1 MSRGES
7 AGRAAAPG
15 TEPGPAAASGP
26 EAVLGET
33 SAARPLGCGGGVP
46 CADHEA
52 VTATT
57 PPPAASGPPAYT
69 VRVSPRARRASL
81 RMSVDRGLEV
91 VVPRGF
97 RLDRIPALV
106 ADKAAWI
113 ERVARRFAAENA
125 DAGNADAGAM
135 GPAGPRARPRL
146 PDLIELA
153 ALGEVWTVEYR
164 PTASDQV
171 RVTER
176 MQPAA
181 PVWPAAAASGGA
193 GEHAG
198 AHCPDAQGLLLVS
211 GAVDDA
217 EACGKA
223 LRRWLSRRAARHL
236 PVLLAEVGRE
246 ESLSYSKVAVRGQRT
261 RWGSCSTRGVI
272 SLNRHL
278 LFVPPR
284 LVRYVILHELCH
296 TVRADHSARFWR
308 EVRRRE
314 PEVDLLR
321 KELRAAGRR
330 VPAWARGL
338 RPG

>member
-1 MSRGES
+1 
-7 AGRAAAPG
+7 
-15 TEPGPAAASGP
+15 
-26 EAVLGET
+26 
-33 SAARPLGCGGGVP
+33 
-46 CADHEA
+46 
-52 VTATT
+52 
-57 PPPAASGPPAYT
+57 
-69 VRVSPRARRASL
+69 
-81 RMSVDRGLEV
+81 MSVDRGLEV

-125 DAGNADAGAM
+125 DAGMPDAGPTR
-135 GPAGPRARPRL
+135 PAAGGRPRL

-164 PTASDQV
+164 PTAASQV
-171 RVTER
+171 RVIEKMR
-176 MQPAA
+176 PAP
-181 PVWPAAAASGGA
+181 PVWPADAKRGAHAEFGASAELGGA
-193 GEHAG
+193 GTSAG
-198 AHCPDAQGLLLVS
+198 AADSAGTASEPGGTGEHPRGHSADASGLLVVS
-211 GAVDDA
+211 GAVDDM

-223 LRRWLSRRAARHL
+223 LRRWLSRRAVRHL
-236 PVLLAEVGRE
+236 PSLLAEVGRE
-246 ESLSYSKVAVRGQRT
+246 EGLSYSKVAVRGQRT

-278 LFVPPR
+278 LFVSPR

-314 PEVDLLR
+314 PQVDLLR

-330 VPAWARGL
+330 VPAWARSMS
-338 RPG
+338 PGQD